1 MSEFLLQSIFFIV
14 SITTVT
20 LLGILLGALA
30 NGMARNQLKNYK
42 ENFIAKFRRSLLF
55 GFVLTLFNECYWI
68 GNIFAFTLGIGSS
81 LFLNLP
87 IMFFLMPLWYTF
99 THIMSRM
106 GFDALHGRSPPKPYV
121 KIEDPLIQGGYAEIY
136 RVLETNLNAAFG
148 KLKRRWAMPAGKY
161 MACYLWDSAFIS
173 QVWKYWDDDVAGE
186 ILLPLLDSQADDG
199 RVPHFTSF
207 LNKSNLTQPPLI
219 AWAISNLQVDN
230 RYLKKTYFKLKKF
243 NQWLY
248 LNRRFENGLFFWK
261 HSYESGIDNSPR
273 FTDRSEKQ
281 RKDLTR
287 IAAVDL
293 NAYVV
298 LQNQSLIKLAAR
310 LKEQNGEDLER
321 DVLEFKE
328 KNRELI
334 ELIQLYLWDEEAGLY
349 FDYDVF
355 EEKRISLNTIA
366 SFIPLAA
373 KIPTETQA
381 ERLKE
386 HLENSNEY
394 NTIIPLPTV
403 AINDKLFVKDT
414 WRGPVWLNTAYL
426 IIKGLENY
434 QYYELSG
441 EFALRLIEGV
451 FKTWQNEGS
460 FYEFYDPERFDLRE
474 LTRKKGNL
482 WKQITLGGKPVK
494 NFVGW
499 TGLVNPILIESILG
513 YDKLERIIQPRIP
526 GKLKGKTI
534 ILGFPQENFEL
545 EVIYNDVNDITI
557 TLIDLTG
564 LKPNLVK
571 KCSLY
576 QKVMIDDFFG
586 E

>member
-1 MSEFLLQSIFFIV
+1 MNGSNIELIITFYSIVASLGVLFGL
-14 SITTVT
+14 ITT
-20 LLGILLGALA
+20 ILVKK
-30 NGMARNQLKNYK
+30 QLKSFK
-42 ENFIAKFRRSLLF
+42 ENFFSKFKSNLIF
-55 GFVLTLFNECYWI
+55 GFLLTIFNPPYWI
-68 GNIFAFTLGIGSS
+68 GNLLSLTLLIILNSLFSVTS
-81 LFLNLP
+81 LFL
-87 IMFFLMPLWYTF
+87 MFFWYTF
-99 THIMSRM
+99 INIISRII
-106 GFDALHGRSPPKPYV
+106 FDTYFGRSPPKPYI
-121 KIEDPLIQGGYAEIY
+121 KIEDPLIEKGYKEIF
-136 RVLETNLNAAFG
+136 RCLEINLNAPLL

-173 QVWKYWDDDVAGE
+173 QIWKYWDEDVACE
-186 ILLPLLDSQADDG
+186 ILFPLLDSQADDG

-207 LNKSNLTQPPLI
+207 LNQSNLTQPPLI
-219 AWAISNLQVDN
+219 AWALSGLKVEK
-230 RYLKKTYFKLKKF
+230 RYLEPIYFKLKRF

-261 HSYESGIDNSPR
+261 HPYESGIDNSPR

-281 RKDLTR
+281 RYDLTKL
-287 IAAVDL
+287 AVVDL
-293 NAYVV
+293 NAYMV
-298 LQNQSLIKLAAR
+298 LQNQSLIKLAER
-310 LKEQNGEDLER
+310 LKEQNGEELER

-334 ELIQLYLWDEEAGLY
+334 ELIQRYLWDEEAGLY

-355 EEKRISLNTIA
+355 EERRISLNTIA
-366 SFIPLAA
+366 SFIPLVA

-381 ERLKE
+381 KRLKE
-386 HLENSNEY
+386 HLENTNEY
-394 NTIIPLPTV
+394 NTIIPLPSI
-403 AINDKLFVKDT
+403 AINDELFVKDT

-426 IIKGLENY
+426 ILKGLENY

-513 YDKLERIIQPRIP
+513 YDKLERTIQPKIP
-526 GKLKGKTI
+526 ENLKGKTVA
-534 ILGFPQENFEL
+534 LGFPQENLEL

-564 LKPNLVK
+564 SKPNLVK
-571 KCSLY
+571 KCSQY
-576 QKVMIDDFFG
+576 QKVMIDDFFRD
-586 E
+586 